1 MSRIQFSTWDR
12 KRMARSTV
20 VLLATL
26 FLMALAIPTMA
37 QEVIDDDQVNEIAKE
52 VYCPVCESTPL
63 DVCETLACA
72 DWRELIRTK
81 LSEGQTK
88 EEIFAYFANQYG
100 DRVLASP
107 PKKGFNLILWVGPI
121 VAIAVGLFFF
131 SRYLQVLKASNQ
143 QEAPTS
149 TAGPVVEQTLPA
161 ADDYTA
167 RIEQELAKK

>member
-1 MSRIQFSTWDR
+1 MSRIHFIAADR
-12 KRMARSTV
+12 KQVARFSV
-20 VLLATL
+20 IVLAVLL
-26 FLMALAIPTMA
+26 LMALVIPAMA
-37 QEVIDDDQVNEIAKE
+37 QEVVDDDQVNEIAKE

-121 VAIAVGLFFF
+121 VAIVVGLFFF
-131 SRYLQVLKASNQ
+131 GRYLSALKASGQ
-143 QEAPTS
+143 LAEPS
-149 TAGPVVEQTLPA
+149 AGPGTVVAPSVPA
-161 ADDYTA
+161 ADDYAA

>member
-1 MSRIQFSTWDR
+1 MSKNQSFAAGRR
-12 KRMARSTV
+12 RMTRSTV
-20 VLLATL
+20 FVLITL
-26 FLMALAIPTMA
+26 FLLALVIPVMA

-107 PKKGFNLILWVGPI
+107 PKRGFNLILWVGPI
-121 VAIAVGLFFF
+121 VAIVVGLFFF
-131 SRYLQVLKASNQ
+131 GRYLQALKASSQ
-143 QEAPTS
+143 QAAPAS
-149 TAGPVVEQTLPA
+149 TAAPVEQNLPA
-161 ADDYTA
+161 ADDYIA